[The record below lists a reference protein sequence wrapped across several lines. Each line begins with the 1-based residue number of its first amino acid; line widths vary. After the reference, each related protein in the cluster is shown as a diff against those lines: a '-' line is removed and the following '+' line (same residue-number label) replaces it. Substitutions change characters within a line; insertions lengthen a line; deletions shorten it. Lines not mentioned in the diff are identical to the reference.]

1 MNFIKNLI
9 WLGLK
14 NDDTSTLDMNINFDK
29 LISDVNFLLIREI
42 IKILEDERILS
53 DNECIKRIV
62 TLFESNDIE
71 IANRED
77 YLDAEIRK
85 KEFI

>member
-9 WLGLK
+9 WVGLK
-14 NDDTSTLDMNINFDK
+14 NDDTDMLDMNINFDK

-77 YLDAEIRK
+77 YVDKEIRK
-85 KEFI
+85 KKFI